1 MKPKSELQTELA
13 DKLSQCADLLCK
25 VAEEGVDRAQHEV
38 AKKVINLSALRGIY
52 ANPR

>member
-25 VAEEGVDRAQHEV
+25 VAEEGVEGLNFDEG
-38 AKKVINLSALRGIY
+38 KKVINLNALRGLY